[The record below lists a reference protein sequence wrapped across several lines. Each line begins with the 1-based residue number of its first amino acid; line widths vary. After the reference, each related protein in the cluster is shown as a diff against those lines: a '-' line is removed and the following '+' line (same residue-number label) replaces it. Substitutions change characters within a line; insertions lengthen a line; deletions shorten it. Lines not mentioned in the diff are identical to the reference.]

1 MKNAGD
7 STQPVPNRV
16 VHQRHWTHISVHQVT
31 TETSN
36 GNQRTHIASMNY
48 VADEAT
54 LGDECNYFSQF
65 SIYIP
70 FLLSLALFQY
80 DIITISGIHVMDMQ

>member
-1 MKNAGD
+1 M
-7 STQPVPNRV
+7 
-16 VHQRHWTHISVHQVT
+16 HISVPQVT

-36 GNQRTHIASMNY
+36 GNRRTHIARLNY
-48 VADEAT
+48 VAEEAT

-65 SIYIP
+65 LIYIP

-80 DIITISGIHVMDMQ
+80 DSITVIVHLFNIQT